1 MPERY
6 NSRAQRRVRTPV
18 GRQLPEPASGNTGEI
33 GMELRHLRYFVT
45 VAEELNFSRAAAR
58 LHLSQPPLSRQ
69 IQNLEYEIGATLFDR
84 SRKRLQLTRAG
95 ELFLREA
102 KEILAQSQR
111 AVRLTRAVGQGKNG
125 DLTVAFLS
133 PLGGIFLPPALRA
146 LLQKYPLVNV
156 SVVEMAPRRQI
167 DALLDHQI
175 DLGILPKVEAQLE
188 KELALE
194 PVLEVALVAALPPTH
209 RLTRHRRVPLR
220 ELANET
226 LVFFKRSSAPAI
238 HDWIRD
244 LCRAK
249 GFEPKIARQCDQA
262 QAILDTVASGVGI
275 SIVPAP
281 FRRYPCEVA
290 FRPLAPTTPKAEL
303 CMAWRRRDTS
313 EILGSLRKILQRTF
327 QEQSSRF
334 TGL

>member
-1 MPERY
+1 
-6 NSRAQRRVRTPV
+6 
-18 GRQLPEPASGNTGEI
+18 
-33 GMELRHLRYFVT
+33 MELRHLRYFVT
-45 VAEELNFSRAAAR
+45 VAEELNFSRAAVR

-69 IQNLEYEIGATLFDR
+69 IQNLEHEIGATLFDR

-102 KEILAQSQR
+102 KEILAQSER

-146 LLQKYPLVNV
+146 LLQRYPLVNV

-167 DALLDHQI
+167 DALLDRKI
-175 DLGILPKVEAQLE
+175 DLGIMPKVEAQLE

-194 PVLEVALVAALPPTH
+194 PVLEVGLVAALPPTH
-209 RLTRHRRVPLR
+209 RLTTHRRVPLG
-220 ELANET
+220 ELANES

-238 HDWIRD
+238 HDWICD

-249 GFEPKIARQCDQA
+249 GFEPKIVRQCDQA

-281 FRRYPCEVA
+281 FQRYPCDVV
-290 FRPLAPTTPKAEL
+290 FRPLAPATPRAEL

-334 TGL
+334 TGS